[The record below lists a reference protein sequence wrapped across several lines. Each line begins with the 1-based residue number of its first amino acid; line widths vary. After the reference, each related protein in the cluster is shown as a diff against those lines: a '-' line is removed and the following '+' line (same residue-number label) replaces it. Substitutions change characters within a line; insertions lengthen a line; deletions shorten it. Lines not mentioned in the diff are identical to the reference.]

1 MVVVGGSNPTL
12 AHSFFLQSLQFV
24 DICRSYMFN
33 FYKCLQYVEL
43 PTAWIFI
50 ILELLVYMMHA
61 TSDGANYFPGTTQ
74 ARLFAGHANLVK
86 KCVCVFFWFFFWRG
100 ALSQHKIGSIE
111 GY

>member
-1 MVVVGGSNPTL
+1 
-12 AHSFFLQSLQFV
+12 
-24 DICRSYMFN
+24 MFN

-86 KCVCVFFWFFFWRG
+86 KCVCVCG
-100 ALSQHKIGSIE
+100 CVE
-111 GY
+111 GGGVTFAAQDRVD